1 MNVEKV
7 SFIIPLYNEEDCL
20 PELINRIEK
29 VKNEIKINKN
39 IDVNTIF
46 INDSS
51 SDNTFKILEDY
62 ANKNSHIKVISFT
75 RNFGHQIAISA
86 GLNYCTDDAAIIIDG
101 DLQDPPELIFDLIE
115 ELNKGYDVVY
125 AKRKKRKG
133 ESIFKLIT
141 AKLFYGII
149 NKLSGVQIPK
159 NTGDFRIISRSVI
172 NQLNKLSERH
182 RFHRAI
188 IPWLGFNS
196 SFIEY
201 DREKRF
207 AGKTKFSLRKMLN
220 LAINAILSFSTKPI
234 LYIIQFSLLCIFL
247 SILFLFYILYMRL
260 FTDQLIP
267 GFATIVSLI
276 ILFFGLNSFF
286 IGIIGYYIAL
296 IFEQSKKRPLFVI
309 DKTININNV

>member
-62 ANKNSHIKVISFT
+62 ANNNSHIKVISFT

-86 GLNYCTDDAAIIIDG
+86 GLNYCPDDAAIIIDG
-101 DLQDPPELIFDLIE
+101 DLQDPPELIFNLIE
-115 ELNKGYDVVY
+115 ELNKGFDVVY

-133 ESIFKLIT
+133 ESTFKLIT
-141 AKLFYGII
+141 AKFFYRII
-149 NKLSGVQIPK
+149 NKLSGVDIPK
-159 NTGDFRIISRSVI
+159 DTGDFRIISKSVI
-172 NQLNKLSERH
+172 NQLNKLTERH
-182 RFHRAI
+182 RFYRAI

-207 AGKTKFSLRKMLN
+207 AGRTKFSIRKMFN
-220 LAINAILSFSTKPI
+220 LAVNAILSFSTKPI
-234 LYIIQFSLLCIFL
+234 LYIIQFSLLCIFF

-260 FTDQLIP
+260 FTDHLIP

-286 IGIIGYYIAL
+286 IGLIGYYVAL
-296 IFEQSKKRPLFVI
+296 IFEQSKERPLFVI

>member
-1 MNVEKV
+1 M
-7 SFIIPLYNEEDCL
+7 EDHA
-20 PELINRIEK
+20 K
-29 VKNEIKINKN
+29 KN
-39 IDVNTIF
+39 T
-46 INDSS
+46 
-51 SDNTFKILEDY
+51 
-62 ANKNSHIKVISFT
+62 HIKVISFT

-86 GLNYCTDDAAIIIDG
+86 GLNYCTDDAAIVIDG

-115 ELNKGYDVVY
+115 ELNKGFDVVY

-159 NTGDFRIISRSVI
+159 DTGDFRIISKTVI
-172 NQLNKLSERH
+172 NQLNNLNEKH
-182 RFHRAI
+182 RFYRAI
-188 IPWLGFNS
+188 IPWLGFKS

-207 AGKTKFSLRKMLN
+207 AGKTKFSIRKMLN
-220 LAINAILSFSTKPI
+220 LAINSILSFSTKPI
-234 LYIIQFSLLCIFL
+234 LYIIQFSLLCIFV

-267 GFATIVSLI
+267 GFATISSLI
-276 ILFFGLNSFF
+276 ILFFGLNSLF
-286 IGIIGYYIAL
+286 IGLIGYYIAL
-296 IFEQSKKRPLFVI
+296 IFEQSKERPLFVI